1 MSNHYGP
8 QWVTTTTSANNG
20 ITTNPAWSNTP
31 AWVTRSE
38 YQSRLID
45 PRYYDQALAWNAANP
60 KLTEHQLQRNKTMS
74 TIAKIKAERQEK
86 KERGEIEAFYEAYDN
101 HGTVEGW
108 DIGTIA
114 RLTWK
119 PNRKDAKTYT
129 YAAVY
134 TDDERWHLTGSTPSL
149 TVEEFVD
156 WLVEKRIKHTDIE
169 FFGPKED

>member
-38 YQSRLID
+38 
-45 PRYYDQALAWNAANP
+45 
-60 KLTEHQLQRNKTMS
+60 LTEHQQQRNETMN

-86 KERGEIEAFYEAYDN
+86 KERGEIEALYEAYDN

-114 RLTWK
+114 RLAWK